1 MNRLLYILSAL
12 AILLP
17 AGLFAQTVTY
27 SDYSRQDSKDINFEI
42 IGKMN
47 NNFLVYKNVRSDH
60 RITVL
65 GNDMQIK
72 DDIDLDFIPD
82 KTFNIDF
89 VAYPEFFYMIYQ
101 YQKKNILHCMAV
113 KMDGNAKKIAE
124 PVELDTTQISFFA
137 DNKIYTT
144 IYSED
149 RKKIMVFKIHKKNDK
164 YTLAT
169 LLFDD
174 KLQLLHRQRQVISFD
189 DRRDNY
195 SNFVLDNDGNLVFTR
210 DYRSNNRESISGLDL
225 VTLSPVSDTL
235 AYHPFDIGKRY
246 FDDISLIK
254 IDNLNKRYLVNAF
267 YSKKDRGNIE
277 GIFTGVWDRDLGQQT
292 VSIGV
297 PEADSLR
304 DEARSDGQLKFALD
318 NFVVRQVVVKKDGGF
333 LLMSEDY
340 TTQTRGNTN
349 GFNRYDYFNNPYYF
363 SRGGYGYSYYNPYYG
378 GYYRPWG
385 SYNTMNSTRYYYD
398 NILVTNFDKDGRQI
412 WNKVIH
418 KDQYDDDNDNFLSF
432 STITSAGEIHFLFND
447 DKRNQII
454 ADHSISSTGEIKRNP
469 TVKSQEKNYEFM
481 TRLSKQIS
489 AKQIIVPCMYRG
501 YICFA
506 KVDLE

>member
-1 MNRLLYILSAL
+1 MNRFLS
-12 AILLP
+12 ILLAFAFFLP
-17 AGLFAQTVTY
+17 VSLSAQTVTY
-27 SDYSRQDSKDINFEI
+27 SDYSRQDNKDINFEV

-47 NNFLVYKNVRSDH
+47 NNFLVYKNIRSNH
-60 RITVL
+60 KITIL
-65 GNDMQIK
+65 DNGMQLK
-72 DDIDLDFIPD
+72 EDVDLDFIPE

-89 VAYPEFFYMIYQ
+89 IAYPEFFYMVYQ

-113 KMDGNAKKIAE
+113 KMDGSAKQLAA

-149 RKKIMVFKIHKKNDK
+149 RQKIMVFKIHKKSDR

-174 KLQLLHRQRQVISFD
+174 KLQLLHKQRQGIPFD

-210 DYRSNNRESISGLDL
+210 DYKSNSRESISEADL

-235 AYHPFDIGKRY
+235 AYHDFNMDKKY
-246 FDDISLIK
+246 FDEITLIK
-254 IDNLNKRYLVNAF
+254 IDNLNKRYIVNAF
-267 YSKKDRGNIE
+267 YSKKNRGNIE
-277 GIFTGVWDRDLGQQT
+277 GIFTGVWDRNLGQQT
-292 VSIGV
+292 ITVSI
-297 PEADSLR
+297 PATDSLR
-304 DEARSDGQLKFALD
+304 DEAKTDGHLKFALD
-318 NFVVRQVVVKKDGGF
+318 NFMVRQVVVKKAGGF

-340 TTQTRGNTN
+340 TTQTRGNTT
-349 GFNRYDYFNNPYYF
+349 GFNRYDNFNNPYYF
-363 SRGGYGYSYYNPYYG
+363 SRGYGYSYYNPYYG
-378 GYYRPWG
+378 YYRPWS
-385 SYNTMNSTRYYYD
+385 SYNNQTSTRYYYE
-398 NILVTNFDKDGRQI
+398 NILVTNFDKDGKQI

-432 STITSAGEIHFLFND
+432 STITSGGEIHFLFND
-447 DKRNQII
+447 DRKNQII

-469 TVKSQEKNYEFM
+469 TVKSQEKGYEFM
-481 TRLSKQIS
+481 PRLSKQIS
-489 AKQIIVPCMYRG
+489 AKQII
-501 YICFA
+501 
-506 KVDLE
+506 